1 MSEEVQNEAP
11 PTRSEL
17 VEAYTEIQEAVK
29 ALHDH
34 GGADLANL
42 TTEQAEDLQ
51 ALLDDRDDIKAVLDS
66 LPDPRGIKAR
76 VEQGESYTN
85 ARTMRP
91 AITGGASNTENN
103 SNSDF
108 KATDRVD
115 AIKSE
120 HEKYLEKGEFKS
132 FGHYLYAVR
141 DHAIGMKS
149 GRGFNREI
157 SNWQEKL
164 KSSDNAVKALYG
176 DQKATG
182 LNEYADSEGG
192 VMAPLQ
198 FAAGIWTR
206 SLDNDFNILSLMNPI
221 PTTGNTVKIRARND
235 KSRADGSRDGGV
247 LAYWNGEA
255 AQYTKVKPTYR
266 TIDLRLEKLTL
277 LIPATEE
284 LLEDSTAAEA
294 EISDVAAREL
304 RFKCN
309 DAFFRGNGTGMPLGM
324 LNSPAK
330 VTVAGAGNG
339 ANNTVTAINI
349 DNMWMQRA
357 KPSGDGYVWLANQAV
372 EGQLQRMFYTGTSA
386 NTYGATFAYVP
397 GSAFNGAGLPT
408 LKGKPV
414 YYNEFNED
422 LGTEGDIV
430 LIDPTQY
437 AVAVKAN
444 GITQQTSIHFLFD
457 TGEVLFKFYMR
468 MDARPYWETSLTRYK
483 GSNALSPILTL
494 NASRA

>member
-1 MSEEVQNEAP
+1 MEPEANDAP
-11 PTRSEL
+11 PTRAEL
-17 VEAYTEIQEAVK
+17 VSAYTEIQEAVK

-34 GGADLANL
+34 GGPDLANL
-42 TTEQAEDLQ
+42 TTEQSEDLQ
-51 ALLDDRDDIKAVLDS
+51 SLLDDRDDIKALLDTM
-66 LPDPRGIKAR
+66 PDPRGIKAR
-76 VEQGESYTN
+76 VDQGESFAHSRT
-85 ARTMRP
+85 ARPM
-91 AITGGASNTENN
+91 ITGGSPAPE
-103 SNSDF
+103 SDV
-108 KATDRVD
+108 KADDRVD
-115 AIKSE
+115 AVKSE

-149 GRGFNREI
+149 GRGINTEI
-157 SNWQEKL
+157 SNWQAKL

-176 DQKATG
+176 DTKATG
-182 LNEYADSEGG
+182 LNEFADSEGG

-221 PTTGNTVKIRARND
+221 PTTGNTVKVRARQD
-235 KSRADGSRDGGV
+235 KSRVDGSRDGGV

-255 AQYTKVKPTYR
+255 AQYSKVKPTYR

-284 LLEDSTAAEA
+284 LLEDSTAAES

-309 DAFFRGNGTGMPLGM
+309 DAFFRGNGTGMPLGL

-339 ANNTVTAINI
+339 ANNTVTAINV

-357 KPSGDGYVWLANQAV
+357 KPSGEGYVWLANQAV
-372 EGQLQRMFYTGTSA
+372 EGQLQRMFYTGTTA

-397 GSAFNGAGLPT
+397 GSAFNGAGLPM

-414 YYNEFNED
+414 YYNEFCED
-422 LGTEGDIV
+422 LGTEGDII
-430 LIDPTQY
+430 LIDPSQY

-468 MDARPYWETSLTRYK
+468 MDARPYWEAPLTRYK
-483 GSNALSPILTL
+483 GTNSLSPILTL
-494 NASRA
+494 NANRA

>member
-1 MSEEVQNEAP
+1 MSEKIENSKP
-11 PTRSEL
+11 PTRAEL
-17 VEAYTEIQEAVK
+17 VEAYGEIQEAVK

-34 GGADLANL
+34 GGPNLDNL

-51 ALLDDRDDIKAVLDS
+51 ALLDDRDDIKALLDTM
-66 LPDPRGIKAR
+66 PDPCGIKAR
-76 VEQGESYTN
+76 VEQGTTFTQS
-85 ARTMRP
+85 RTARP
-91 AITGGASNTENN
+91 AITGDYPAPEA
-103 SNSDF
+103 DV
-108 KATDRVD
+108 KADNRID
-115 AIKSE
+115 AVKSE

-157 SNWQEKL
+157 SAWQDKL

-176 DQKATG
+176 DTKATG

-192 VMAPLQ
+192 VLAPLQ

-221 PTTGNTVKIRARND
+221 PTTGNTVKVRARQD
-235 KSRADGSRDGGV
+235 KSRVDGSRDGGV
-247 LAYWNGEA
+247 LAYWSGEA
-255 AQYTKVKPTYR
+255 SQYTKVKPTYR

-309 DAFFRGNGTGMPLGM
+309 DAFFRGNGTGMPLGL

-330 VTVAGAGNG
+330 VTVAGTGNG
-339 ANNTVTAINI
+339 ANNTVTAINV

-357 KPSGDGYVWLANQAV
+357 KPSGQGYVWLANQAI
-372 EGQLQRMFYTGTSA
+372 EGQLQRMFYTGTTA

-397 GSAFNGAGLPT
+397 GSAFNGDGLPN

-414 YYNEFNED
+414 YYNEFCED
-422 LGTEGDIV
+422 LGTEGD
-430 LIDPTQY
+430 LILFDPAQY

-468 MDARPYWETSLTRYK
+468 MDARPYWEAPLTRYK
-483 GSNALSPILTL
+483 GANTLSPILTL
-494 NASRA
+494 NANRA